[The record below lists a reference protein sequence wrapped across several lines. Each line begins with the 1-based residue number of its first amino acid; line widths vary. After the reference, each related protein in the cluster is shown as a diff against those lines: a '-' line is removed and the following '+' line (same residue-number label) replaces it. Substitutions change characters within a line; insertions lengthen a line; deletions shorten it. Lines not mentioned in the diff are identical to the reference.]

1 MNNDERYIEA
11 INIVRERDFER
22 AEQFFLEKFAKRV
35 DARRRNI
42 FNVCCNEQEKQMI
55 KEFANKIKNIVEYS
69 FVSLFDLYLTLIF
82 AYYSL
87 HLMEQTQ
94 DWLRTYDLDEGVIDS
109 YTVNELY
116 REITIGDLI
125 DSEGNN
131 LSSQIRRAFMGLRGG
146 KRSRKKTKKSKSRK
160 NKRNSRK
167 NK

>member
-87 HLMEQTQ
+87 HLMEQTK